1 MEWSVLEELSK
12 RSYVTKLNEFLK
24 LKPDLEGSPIKLS
37 VRKLRTLLNSCLDN
51 AKQLTD
57 SAEILFEKKMY
68 SVSVTLSILAM
79 EELGKRVILK
89 SYIWAEDNDKE
100 RGKLWGNFHSHKK
113 KLYWAL
119 QRFWSLD
126 ENTKNSSKNGY
137 ISLMFKQSEQLKLD
151 TELIN
156 QIKQLTTYVN
166 IIDGEIVNPRRYAK
180 KTEIASILK
189 LSKWLYRYHNDI
201 ETTDKIIQ
209 YYKDIKRERERYKG
223 ESFRDFIVRRS
234 HFKNHTV
241 NEDKNFQS

>member
-1 MEWSVLEELSK
+1 MEWGVLEELSE

-24 LKPDLEGSPIKLS
+24 LKPVLEGSPIKLS
-37 VRKLRTLLNSCLDN
+37 VRKLRALLDCCLSN

-68 SVSVTLSILAM
+68 SVSATLSILAM

-89 SYIWAEDNDKE
+89 SYIWAEDNDEE
-100 RGKLWGNFHSHKK
+100 RSKLWGNFRSHKK

-126 ENTKNSSKNGY
+126 ENTKNSSNNGY
-137 ISLMFKQSEQLKLD
+137 ISLMHKQSEQLKLD
-151 TELIN
+151 TEHIN

-166 IIDGEIVNPRRYAK
+166 IIDGEIVNPKRFAK
-180 KTEIASILK
+180 KSNAASFLK
-189 LSKWLYRYHNDI
+189 LSKLLCRYHNEI
-201 ETTDKIIQ
+201 ETTDEIIQ
-209 YYKDIKRERERYKG
+209 YYKDIKRERYKG
-223 ESFRDFIVRRS
+223 ESFRDFIVRKS
-234 HFKNHTV
+234 HFKNHNV

>member
-1 MEWSVLEELSK
+1 MDELSQ
-12 RSYVTKLNEFLK
+12 RSYVTKLSEFLR
-24 LKPDLEGSPIKLS
+24 LEPDLEGSPIKLS
-37 VRKLRTLLNSCLDN
+37 VRKLRALLNCCLDN

-100 RGKLWGNFHSHKK
+100 RSKLWGNFLSHRK
-113 KLYWAL
+113 KLCEAL
-119 QRFWSLD
+119 RQFWPLD

-137 ISLMFKQSEQLKLD
+137 ISLMLEQDEQLKLG
-151 TELIN
+151 TKLID
-156 QIKQLTTYVN
+156 QMKQLTTYVN
-166 IIDGEIVNPRRYAK
+166 IIDGEIVNPRRYAEK
-180 KTEIASILK
+180 SKTATTLK
-189 LSKWLYRYHNDI
+189 LSKWLCRYHNDI

-209 YYKDIKRERERYKG
+209 HYKDIKRERYKG
-223 ESFRDFIVRRS
+223 ESFVDFIVRSS

-241 NEDKNFQS
+241 NEGKNFRS